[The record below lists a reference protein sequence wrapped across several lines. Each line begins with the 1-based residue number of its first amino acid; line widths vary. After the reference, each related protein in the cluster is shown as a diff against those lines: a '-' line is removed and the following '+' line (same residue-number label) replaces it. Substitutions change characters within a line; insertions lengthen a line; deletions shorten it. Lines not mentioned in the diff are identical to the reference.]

1 MHTNSTRRFDV
12 DGIDHLH
19 RYMIYCICDLLYMI
33 TIQCPVLPLKT
44 GIKPT
49 KVSGLAF
56 TLRVLSSGV
65 LRIFRNEGY
74 PCEGS

>member
-1 MHTNSTRRFDV
+1 
-12 DGIDHLH
+12 
-19 RYMIYCICDLLYMI
+19 MI